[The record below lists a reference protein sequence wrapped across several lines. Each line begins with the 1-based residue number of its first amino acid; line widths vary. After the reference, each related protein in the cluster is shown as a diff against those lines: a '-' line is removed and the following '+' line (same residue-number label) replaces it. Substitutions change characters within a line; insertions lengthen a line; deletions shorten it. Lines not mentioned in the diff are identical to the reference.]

1 MDTAFLAKTA
11 LFKNVPPEEIQVR
24 MHCLGG
30 VVRSYEK
37 GSYIHYA
44 GDVVHTVSMVLS
56 GKVIIENDDL
66 WGNRNLLGQ
75 DRPGELFAEAYA
87 CAENE
92 PC

>member
-37 GSYIHYA
+37 GS
-44 GDVVHTVSMVLS
+44 
-56 GKVIIENDDL
+56 
-66 WGNRNLLGQ
+66 
-75 DRPGELFAEAYA
+75 
-87 CAENE
+87 
-92 PC
+92 